1 MDIKKKCG
9 DFCDGCLVWF
19 IIGSIVLF
27 LIAGIYSVVVLIT
40 HRNDKEHDELY
51 DEYLEEKY
59 DGMER
64 YDPF

>member
-1 MDIKKKCG
+1 MKKLDKEKRDNILAHLAFIAIVSSFIGLAFLVKKCEPE
-9 DFCDGCLVWF
+9 
-19 IIGSIVLF
+19 
-27 LIAGIYSVVVLIT
+27 
-40 HRNDKEHDELY
+40 REHDELY